1 MSATVFVWSPNDDV
15 VILNVSGDQ
24 FSPLWHIM
32 KIPGFLYGYI
42 NLYLVNVYWLLFAIR
57 PRFRMLLLLLWP
69 WTLEF
74 GIFATC
80 FNDAKR

>member
-1 MSATVFVWSPNDDV
+1 MSATVFVWSPDDDV
-15 VILNVSGDQ
+15 VILNVNGDQ

-57 PRFRMLLLLLWP
+57 PRFRMLLWP
-69 WTLEF
+69 WTV
-74 GIFATC
+74 FATR
-80 FNDAKR
+80 FNASENTFD